1 MSFFEG
7 PSSAA
12 AFFAAVFFA
21 DIGTLLSFVAVSACP
36 GRPWRPDIPAYA
48 VVIAGRERFSRTAS
62 GAGGSDVAGGVDGV
76 AVLVDLEVEVA
87 ARRGAGGADVADGG
101 ARRDLRPDRLGVAL
115 QVVVRGGDQMAVHDA
130 VAEDGLV
137 AGAAAVG
144 AGDDPT
150 GMRGLDRDPAG
161 DREVDAGMELPG
173 AVDRVDAPAEVR
185 VQPGVDGVDPA
196 ARGGRRTAR
205 GPAAA
210 AAAVAAV
217 AALLLLLPLA
227 ALALLALGALAFLP
241 RKFLDLG
248 VERRAARLQGRDLG
262 LVLRL
267 LGLQLL
273 TLRLL
278 LRVEG
283 VQRLLRLGGLRLG
296 LLSALDRLL
305 RVDLE
310 LRDLLPHSDQA
321 LRGVLGDGLVGAQGV
336 QTGALRGHGEAVVH
350 GAVHRVLRR
359 GVADVDRG
367 RVRHPAA
374 LVGVQRRGG
383 ELLIAGVDL
392 LLALLDLSRE
402 PLLLGLRR
410 GEALT
415 DDAVLLAGLLQLAL
429 GLLEI

>member
-62 GAGGSDVAGGVDGV
+62 GAGGSDVAGRVDGV

-87 ARRGAGGADVADGG
+87 ARRGAGGADITDGG

-115 QVVVRGGDQMAVHDA
+115 QVMVRGGDQATVHDA
-130 VAEDGLV
+130 VAEDDLV
-137 AGAAAVG
+137 AGAAVVG
-144 AGDDPT
+144 AGDHPA
-150 GMRGLDRDPAG
+150 GVGGLDRDAAG
-161 DREVDAGMELPG
+161 DREVDAGVELPG

-185 VQPGVDGVDPA
+185 VQARVDGVDPA
-196 ARGGRRTAR
+196 ARGRGAAR

-210 AAAVAAV
+210 AAAAA
-217 AALLLLLPLA
+217 AALLLLLLLTALA
-227 ALALLALGALAFLP
+227 FALLTLGALALLP
-241 RKFLDLG
+241 RQLLDLG